1 MLGFIIFIGRIN
13 YKYYKDLFMSKYY
26 SINKFSK
33 ILGVSAQTLRNW
45 DKKGKLHSHHTSS
58 NGYRYYSHEQLNQV
72 MNVKPNLDRIVIGY
86 CRVSSNKQK
95 DDLERQIENMKLYL
109 TAQGKPFEIISDIGS
124 GIDYKKKGLKEL
136 MKRISQNKVDKVVV
150 FYKDRLLRFGFE
162 LVEYIASLY
171 DCDIEIIDHTE
182 KTEQQELVE
191 DLVQIITV
199 FSCKLQGQRAN
210 KVRKLVKELID
221 DGGEEDDKNNSSHAD
236 PK

>member
-1 MLGFIIFIGRIN
+1 ME
-13 YKYYKDLFMSKYY
+13 DLLMSKYY

-45 DKKGKLHSHHTSS
+45 DKKGKLHPHHTSS

-72 MNVKPNLDRIVIGY
+72 MNVKPNLDR
-86 CRVSSNKQK
+86 
-95 DDLERQIENMKLYL
+95 
-109 TAQGKPFEIISDIGS
+109 
-124 GIDYKKKGLKEL
+124 KEL

-171 DCDIEIIDHTE
+171 DCDIEIINRTE
-182 KTEQQELVE
+182 KTEQQEIVE

-199 FSCKLQGQRAN
+199 FSCKLQGKRAN
-210 KVRKLVKELID
+210 KARKLVKELID
-221 DGGEEDDKNNSSHAD
+221 DGGEEDDENNSSHAD

>member
-1 MLGFIIFIGRIN
+1 MLDFIIFIGRIN

-33 ILGVSAQTLRNW
+33 ILGVSAQTLRNG
-45 DKKGKLHSHHTSS
+45 DKKGKLHPHHTSS

-182 KTEQQELVE
+182 KTEQQEIVE

-199 FSCKLQGQRAN
+199 FSCKLQGKRAN
-210 KVRKLVKELID
+210 KARKLVKELID

>member
-1 MLGFIIFIGRIN
+1 ME
-13 YKYYKDLFMSKYY
+13 DLFMSKYY

-33 ILGVSAQTLRNW
+33 ILGVSAQTLRNG
-45 DKKGKLHSHHTSS
+45 DKKGKLHPHHTSS

-124 GIDYKKKGLKEL
+124 GINYKKKGLKEL